1 MTASFLTH
9 FIANG
14 LACSR
19 HSSTYFSSSVWL
31 SWQLKLSSQAC
42 ALFCPCSYS
51 ELLQYWKF
59 FSPCGNTMHIPP
71 SGYFFSSFF
80 FWEYCWIFCVCMC
93 VVSSS
98 LYICFDVNSFR
109 ESCVTHT
116 FSLCLNKI
124 WVRHPSSVLLYTH
137 SSPTQ
142 PSPHYHNCWSVYTSS
157 LILNSEGQGLCL
169 PCTLLYLRCLTASGT

>member
-1 MTASFLTH
+1 MILPAPVIHLHISVPQCGFHGSSNFPPKLVLYFVHVRTL
-9 FIANG
+9 
-14 LACSR
+14 CSC
-19 HSSTYFSSSVWL
+19 STENFSV
-31 SWQLKLSSQAC
+31 
-42 ALFCPCSYS
+42 
-51 ELLQYWKF
+51 LLE
-59 FSPCGNTMHIPP
+59 NTMHIPP
-71 SGYFFSSFF
+71 SGYFFSSFS
-80 FWEYCWIFCVCMC
+80 FWEYCWIFRVCMC

-137 SSPTQ
+137 TSPTQ

-169 PCTLLYLRCLTASGT
+169 PCTLLYLRCLTGSGT